1 MSGFIYR
8 LRVLLEHK
16 EQAKKEAERQ
26 LSKEEEQLQAQLKVL
41 ESLRSQEQEL
51 RYRREHARRE
61 LLIAPQD
68 QTLTAQEV
76 QQRSGYVKE
85 LGYQVQQARKEVLSQ
100 QIVIEESEMSV
111 ELAKERLKQ
120 ARREVEILVKHRSKQ
135 EERFLRDE
143 HAKEELALDEVG
155 NVLYTT
161 RRQ

>member
-51 RYRREHARRE
+51 HYRHEHARRE

-68 QTLTAQEV
+68 QTLTVQEV

-120 ARREVEILVKHRSKQ
+120 ARREVEILIKHRSKQ

-143 HAKEELALDEVG
+143 QAKEELALDEVG